1 LLDRYKWLKI
11 PINIINA
18 MVELN
23 KITYQIIGCA
33 YKVHSALGPGL
44 LESTYEA
51 CLQKELIVSGLKV
64 IKQVPL
70 PVIYR
75 NEILDVGYRVDL
87 IVEGSVIIELK
98 AVDDINPVHKAQL
111 LTYLKL
117 SGIPLGLLINFNVK
131 DMKTGI
137 TRMISTK

>member
-1 LLDRYKWLKI
+1 MEEK
-11 PINIINA
+11 
-18 MVELN
+18 N

-51 CLQKELIVSGLKV
+51 CLQKELLLSGLRA

-70 PVIYR
+70 PVVYR
-75 NEILDVGYRVDL
+75 EEILDVGYRVDL
-87 IVEGSVIIELK
+87 IVEDTVIIELK
-98 AVDDINPVHKAQL
+98 AVDEINPVHKAQL

-131 DMKTGI
+131 DLKTGI